1 MPDQLSSDLASLRID
16 RKAKELRPKR
26 SWSGVITTVLVLGV
40 AGVGVAAGY
49 PRLAA
54 AIFKTEISM
63 TEISMISPAQASIS
77 ITSSGYVVPQILSR
91 VGAKIP
97 GRIARV
103 LVKEGDRVKAGDVLL
118 ELEDADQ
125 RAAIAAAQARVGAA
139 AARAS
144 ASRAN
149 IAEIKLQADRQK
161 ILVDSG
167 AAGKATLDDLLARVT
182 SLEKL
187 ADAAGAEIR
196 AAQAEVESL
205 RVLLQDR
212 VVKAPIDGTVI
223 SKPPEVGE
231 MTATLPFLFE
241 LADFDS
247 LVVETD
253 VAESRLNNVKIGS
266 PCEIVLDAYPTK
278 RLSGKTLEVGKRVNR
293 AKATILV
300 RVAITDDKTGVLPDM
315 AARVSFLTKEIS
327 AEAMKEPP
335 KRIVPATAVV
345 ERAGAKVVFVVDQG
359 KVKVVNVRV
368 GAEAAGGFELL
379 DGPPPGTKL
388 VANPPADLQDGQK
401 IKEKERDDG

>member
-16 RKAKELRPKR
+16 RAPRAKPQR
-26 SWSGVITTVLVLGV
+26 SWGGVVGTVIVLG
-40 AGVGVAAGY
+40 ALAAGAAFAY
-49 PRLAA
+49 PRISA
-54 AIFKTEISM
+54 AIFKTEIVM
-63 TEISMISPAQASIS
+63 TEIALLSPAQASIS
-77 ITSSGYVVPQILSR
+77 ITSSGYAVPQIISR

-103 LVKEGDRVKAGDVLL
+103 HVKEGDLVKAGDVLV

-139 AARAS
+139 SARAS

-161 ILVDSG
+161 ALVDSG
-167 AAGKATLDDLLARVT
+167 AVGKASLDDLLARVT

-187 ADAAGAEIR
+187 AVASESEIR

-212 VVKAPIDGTVI
+212 IVKAPIAGTVL

-231 MTATLPFLFE
+231 MTATLPFLIE

-247 LVVETD
+247 LLVETD
-253 VAESRLNNVKIGS
+253 VTESRLNNVQIGA
-266 PCEIVLDAYPTK
+266 PCEIVLDAYPSK
-278 RLSGKTLEVGKRVNR
+278 RFRGKAVEIGKRVNR
-293 AKATILV
+293 AKATIV
-300 RVAITDDKTGVLPDM
+300 VKVAFVDPKEGVLPDM

-335 KRIVPATAVV
+335 KRIVPVAAVAD
-345 ERAGAKVVFVVDQG
+345 RSGSKVVFVIDQG
-359 KVKVVNVRV
+359 RVKMTGVRV
-368 GAEAAGGFELL
+368 GGEAAGGLELV
-379 DGPPPGTKL
+379 DGPPPGTK
-388 VANPPADLQDGQK
+388 VVSNPPVDLQDGQK
-401 IKEKERDDG
+401 IKEKEREDG

>member
-1 MPDQLSSDLASLRID
+1 MADQLSSDLASLRID
-16 RKAKELRPKR
+16 RKSKARPTR
-26 SWSGVITTVLVLGV
+26 SWGGTITAIVLIGAVAA
-40 AGVGVAAGY
+40 AGVVGY
-49 PRLAA
+49 PRVMAA
-54 AIFKTEISM
+54 MFKTEISM

-77 ITSSGYVVPQILSR
+77 ITSSGYVVPQVLSR

-103 LVKEGDRVKAGDVLL
+103 LVKEGDRVKAGDLMI

-149 IAEIKLQADRQK
+149 IAEIRVQADRQK
-161 ILVDSG
+161 LLVDSG
-167 AAGKATLDDLLARVT
+167 TAGKATLDDLLARVT

-187 ADAAGAEIR
+187 ASASDAEIR

-212 VVKAPIDGTVI
+212 VVKAPIAGTVI

-231 MTATLPFLFE
+231 MTATLPFLIE

-253 VAESRLNNVKIGS
+253 VAESRLNNVKIGA
-266 PCEIVLDAYPTK
+266 PCEIVLDAYPSK
-278 RLSGKTLEVGKRVNR
+278 RLSGKAIEVGKRVNR
-293 AKATILV
+293 AKATIVV

-327 AEAMKEPP
+327 AEALKEPP
-335 KRIVPATAVV
+335 KRIVPAAAVV
-345 ERAGAKVVFVVDQG
+345 DRAGAKVVFVVDQG
-359 KVKVVNVRV
+359 RVKMVPVRV
-368 GAEAAGGFELL
+368 GGEAAGAFELL
-379 DGPPPGTKL
+379 DGPPPGSKL
-388 VANPPADLQDGQK
+388 VVNPPADLQDGQK

>member
-1 MPDQLSSDLASLRID
+1 MADQLSSDLASLRID
-16 RKAKELRPKR
+16 RKSQARPAR
-26 SWSGVITTVLVLGV
+26 SWGGAVATVVVIGAL
-40 AGVGVAAGY
+40 AAGAAVAY
-49 PRLAA
+49 PRIAA
-54 AIFKTEISM
+54 SVFKQEISM

-77 ITSSGYVVPQILSR
+77 ITSSGYVVPQVLSR

-103 LVKEGDRVKAGDVLL
+103 LVKEGDLVKAGDLLL

-139 AARAS
+139 SARAS

-149 IAEIKLQADRQK
+149 IAEVRLQADRQK
-161 ILVDSG
+161 VLVDSG
-167 AAGKATLDDLLARVT
+167 AMGRASLDDLLARVT
-182 SLEKL
+182 AMEKL
-187 ADAAGAEIR
+187 AHASDAEIR

-212 VVKAPIDGTVI
+212 IVKAPIAGTVI

-231 MTATLPFLFE
+231 MTATLPFLVE
-241 LADFDS
+241 LADFES

-253 VAESRLNNVKIGS
+253 VAESRLPNVKIGA
-266 PCEIVLDAYPTK
+266 PCEIVLDAYPSK
-278 RLSGKTLEVGKRVNR
+278 RLSGKAIEIGKRVNR
-293 AKATILV
+293 AKATIV
-300 RVAITDDKTGVLPDM
+300 VKVAFTDDKTGVLPDM

-335 KRIVPATAVV
+335 KRIVPVSAVV

-359 KVKVVNVRV
+359 RVKMTGVRV
-368 GAEAAGGFELL
+368 GAESSGGFELL

-388 VANPPADLQDGQK
+388 VSNPPADLQDGQK

>member
-1 MPDQLSSDLASLRID
+1 MADQLSSDLASLRID
-16 RKAKELRPKR
+16 RKSKARPTR
-26 SWSGVITTVLVLGV
+26 SWGGTITALVLIGALGA
-40 AGVGVAAGY
+40 AGAVGY
-49 PRLAA
+49 PRVAA
-54 AIFKTEISM
+54 AVFKTEISM

-77 ITSSGYVVPQILSR
+77 ITSSGYVVPQVLSR

-103 LVKEGDRVKAGDVLL
+103 LVKEGDRVKAGDLL
-118 ELEDADQ
+118 IELEDADQ

-149 IAEIKLQADRQK
+149 IAEIRLQADRQK
-161 ILVDSG
+161 LLVDSG
-167 AAGKATLDDLLARVT
+167 TAGKATLDDLLARVT

-187 ADAAGAEIR
+187 ASASDAEIR

-212 VVKAPIDGTVI
+212 VVKAPIAGTVI

-231 MTATLPFLFE
+231 MTAPLPFLIE

-253 VAESRLNNVKIGS
+253 VAESRLNNVKIGA
-266 PCEIVLDAYPTK
+266 PCEIVLDAYPSK
-278 RLSGKTLEVGKRVNR
+278 RLSGKTIEVGKRVNR
-293 AKATILV
+293 AKATIVV
-300 RVAITDDKTGVLPDM
+300 RVAITDDKAGVLPDM

-327 AEAMKEPP
+327 AEALKEPP
-335 KRIVPATAVV
+335 KRIVPAAAVV

-359 KVKVVNVRV
+359 RVKMVPVRV
-368 GAEAAGGFELL
+368 GGEAAGAFELL
-379 DGPPPGTKL
+379 DGPPPGSKL
-388 VANPPADLQDGQK
+388 VVNPPADLQDGQK

>member
-1 MPDQLSSDLASLRID
+1 MADQLSSDLASLRID
-16 RKAKELRPKR
+16 RKSKARPTR
-26 SWSGVITTVLVLGV
+26 SWGGTITAVVLIGAVAA
-40 AGVGVAAGY
+40 AGVVGY
-49 PRLAA
+49 PRVMAA
-54 AIFKTEISM
+54 MFKTEISM

-77 ITSSGYVVPQILSR
+77 ITSSGYVVPQVLSR

-103 LVKEGDRVKAGDVLL
+103 LVKEGDRVKAGDLMI

-149 IAEIKLQADRQK
+149 IAEIRLQADRQK
-161 ILVDSG
+161 LLVDSG
-167 AAGKATLDDLLARVT
+167 TAGKATLDDLLARVT

-187 ADAAGAEIR
+187 ASASDAEIR

-212 VVKAPIDGTVI
+212 VVKAPIAGTVI

-231 MTATLPFLFE
+231 MTATLPFLIE

-253 VAESRLNNVKIGS
+253 VAESRLNNVKIGA
-266 PCEIVLDAYPTK
+266 PCEIVLDAYPSK
-278 RLSGKTLEVGKRVNR
+278 RLSGKTIEVGKRVNR
-293 AKATILV
+293 AKATIIV
-300 RVAITDDKTGVLPDM
+300 RVAITDDKAGVLPDM

-327 AEAMKEPP
+327 AEALKEPP
-335 KRIVPATAVV
+335 KRIVPVAAVV
-345 ERAGAKVVFVVDQG
+345 DRAGAKVVFVVDQG
-359 KVKVVNVRV
+359 RVKMAGVRV
-368 GAEAAGGFELL
+368 GGEAAGGFELL

-388 VANPPADLQDGQK
+388 VVNPPADLQDGQK

>member
-1 MPDQLSSDLASLRID
+1 MADQLSSDLASLRID
-16 RKAKELRPKR
+16 RKSKARPTR
-26 SWSGVITTVLVLGV
+26 SWGGTITAIVLIGAVAA
-40 AGVGVAAGY
+40 AGVVGY
-49 PRLAA
+49 PRVMAA
-54 AIFKTEISM
+54 MFKTEISM

-77 ITSSGYVVPQILSR
+77 ITSSGYIVPQVLSR

-103 LVKEGDRVKAGDVLL
+103 LVKEGDRVKAGDLMI

-149 IAEIKLQADRQK
+149 IAEIRLQADRQK
-161 ILVDSG
+161 LLVDSG
-167 AAGKATLDDLLARVT
+167 TAGKATLDDLLARVT

-187 ADAAGAEIR
+187 ASASDAEIR

-212 VVKAPIDGTVI
+212 VVKAPIAGTVI

-231 MTATLPFLFE
+231 MTATLPFLIE

-253 VAESRLNNVKIGS
+253 VAESRLNNVKIGA
-266 PCEIVLDAYPTK
+266 PCEIVLDAYPSK
-278 RLSGKTLEVGKRVNR
+278 RLSGKTIEVGKRVNR
-293 AKATILV
+293 AKATIVV

-327 AEAMKEPP
+327 AEALKEPP
-335 KRIVPATAVV
+335 KRIVPVAAVV
-345 ERAGAKVVFVVDQG
+345 DRAGAKVVFVVDQG
-359 KVKVVNVRV
+359 RVKMAGVRV
-368 GAEAAGGFELL
+368 GGEAAGGFELL

-388 VANPPADLQDGQK
+388 VVNPPADLQDGQK

>member
-1 MPDQLSSDLASLRID
+1 MADQLSSDLASLRID
-16 RKAKELRPKR
+16 RKAKPQSQR
-26 SWSGVITTVLVLGV
+26 SWGRAVGTIAALALCVVGGALV
-40 AGVGVAAGY
+40 Y
-49 PRLAA
+49 PRIAA
-54 AIFKTEISM
+54 AVFKTEITL

-77 ITSSGYVVPQILSR
+77 ITSSGYVVPQVISR
-91 VGAKIP
+91 IGAKIP
-97 GRIARV
+97 GRISRV
-103 LVKEGDRVKAGDVLL
+103 LVKEGDAVKACDVLI

-125 RAAIAAAQARVGAA
+125 RAAIAAAQARVSAA

-149 IAEIKLQADRQK
+149 IAEIKIQADRQK
-161 ILVDSG
+161 ALVESG
-167 AAGKATLDDLLARVT
+167 AAGKATLDDLVARVT

-187 ADAAGAEIR
+187 AVAADAEIR

-212 VVKAPIDGTVI
+212 IIKAPISGTI
-223 SKPPEVGE
+223 LTKPPEVGE
-231 MTATLPFLFE
+231 MTATLPFLIE
-241 LADFDS
+241 LADFNS

-253 VAESRLNNVKIGS
+253 VAESRLQNVTLGA
-266 PCEIVLDAYPTK
+266 PCEIVLDAYPAR
-278 RLSGKTLEVGKRVNR
+278 RLPGKALEIGKRVNR
-293 AKATILV
+293 AKATV
-300 RVAITDDKTGVLPDM
+300 PVKVAITGDRTGVLPDM

-345 ERAGAKVVFVVDQG
+345 ERAGGKVVFIVDQG
-359 KVKVVNVRV
+359 RVKIAGVRV
-368 GAEAAGGFELL
+368 GTDVAGGFELL

>member
-1 MPDQLSSDLASLRID
+1 MADQLSSDLASLRID
-16 RKAKELRPKR
+16 RTSKARPQR
-26 SWSGVITTVLVLGV
+26 SWGGAVATVIV
-40 AGVGVAAGY
+40 VAALGAGAAVGY

-54 AIFKTEISM
+54 SLFKQEISM

-77 ITSSGYVVPQILSR
+77 ITSSGYVVPQVLSR
-91 VGAKIP
+91 VGAKVP

-103 LVKEGDRVKAGDVLL
+103 LVKEGDVVKAGDLL
-118 ELEDADQ
+118 IELEDADQ

-139 AARAS
+139 SARAS

-161 ILVDSG
+161 ALVDSG
-167 AAGKATLDDLLARVT
+167 AVGRATLDDLLARVT
-182 SLEKL
+182 ALEKL
-187 ADAAGAEIR
+187 AGAASAEIR

-212 VVKAPIDGTVI
+212 VVKAPIAGTVI

-231 MTATLPFLFE
+231 MTATLPFLVE

-253 VAESRLNNVKIGS
+253 VAESRLPNVKIGA
-266 PCEIVLDAYPTK
+266 PCEIVLDAYPSK
-278 RLSGKTLEVGKRVNR
+278 RLAGKAIEIGKRVNR
-293 AKATILV
+293 AKATIVV
-300 RVAITDDKTGVLPDM
+300 RVAFTDDKTGVLPDM

-335 KRIVPATAVV
+335 KRIVPASAVV

-359 KVKVVNVRV
+359 RVKMTGVRV
-368 GAEAAGGFELL
+368 GAESAGGFELL